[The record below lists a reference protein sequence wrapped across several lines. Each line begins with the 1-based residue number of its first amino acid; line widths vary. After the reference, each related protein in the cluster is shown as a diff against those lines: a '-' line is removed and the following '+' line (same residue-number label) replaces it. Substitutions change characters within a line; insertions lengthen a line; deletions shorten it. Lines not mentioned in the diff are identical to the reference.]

1 MLADLTGKAA
11 RYGNRSVINS
21 SLHIAC
27 LRLISAWRCP
37 SLQGNRPY
45 QDRRSFC
52 GLGHRPSAKGQAD
65 FRRPVALRDVIEGP
79 T

>member
-1 MLADLTGKAA
+1 MLANLTGKAA

-52 GLGHRPSAKGQAD
+52 GSDHRPPAGSQLD
-65 FRRPVALRDVIEGP
+65 CRLPVGLRDVIEGP